1 MLQDKLHVFFV
12 PFFYHIPKD
21 KVLDR
26 DLGQSQETFLVC

>member
-12 PFFYHIPKD
+12 TLFTIPKD